1 MIYSMFYSGNSG
13 LSENSGLEMGEW
25 TQEKQKVPAL
35 PRSRGPAEERKDSL
49 KITLLGLP
57 VG

>member
-1 MIYSMFYSGNSG
+1 
-13 LSENSGLEMGEW
+13 MGEW
-25 TQEKQKVPAL
+25 IKEEQKVPAL
-35 PRSRGPAEERKDSL
+35 PKSQGPAEERKDSL

>member
-1 MIYSMFYSGNSG
+1 M
-13 LSENSGLEMGEW
+13 
-25 TQEKQKVPAL
+25 QEEQKVPAL